1 MTSLS
6 SETTAASSDP
16 TRGGRRSVRVLLF
29 SDDRTTRDSVRLA
42 VGRRPAPDV
51 KIESWLECAT
61 APAVI
66 DAVKAGRVDLLVLD
80 GEAAPLGGLG
90 LCRQL
95 KHEVYDCPPVVVL
108 TGRPQDAW
116 LASWSY
122 ADAAVPQPFD
132 ALTMSQALVD
142 VARAIGGD
150 AANA

>member
-1 MTSLS
+1 MTGPVSDT
-6 SETTAASSDP
+6 TTASTARPS
-16 TRGGRRSVRVLLF
+16 RGARAVRLLLF
-29 SDDRTTRDSVRLA
+29 SDDRSVRDAVRLA

-51 KIESWLECAT
+51 EIESWQEFAT
-61 APAVI
+61 APAVVE
-66 DAVKAGRVDLLVLD
+66 AVKAGQVDMLILD

-95 KHEVYDCPPVVVL
+95 KHEVYECPPVIVL

-132 ALTMSQALVD
+132 ALTMSQAVVD
-142 VARAIGGD
+142 VARTLAD
-150 AANA
+150 D

>member
-1 MTSLS
+1 MTGLS
-6 SETTAASSDP
+6 SETATASSDP

-51 KIESWLECAT
+51 EIDSWVECAT
-61 APAVI
+61 APAVLE
-66 DAVKAGRVDLLVLD
+66 AVHDGRADVLILD

-95 KHEVYDCPPVVVL
+95 KHEVFDCPPVVVL

-122 ADAAVPQPFD
+122 ADAAVAQPFD
-132 ALTMSQALVD
+132 ALTMSQAVVD
-142 VARAIGGD
+142 VARALPD
-150 AANA
+150 PTDH